1 VEGSRTTTTIA
12 IFGFVVL
19 LAIVALWQTVDG
31 EACAASDLELA
42 HCQTAVDGVEPVGVP
57 AG

>member
-1 VEGSRTTTTIA
+1 VESSRTIITITG
-12 IFGFVVL
+12 FGFVVL

-42 HCQTAVDGVEPVGVP
+42 HCQNVVDAVEPVGAP